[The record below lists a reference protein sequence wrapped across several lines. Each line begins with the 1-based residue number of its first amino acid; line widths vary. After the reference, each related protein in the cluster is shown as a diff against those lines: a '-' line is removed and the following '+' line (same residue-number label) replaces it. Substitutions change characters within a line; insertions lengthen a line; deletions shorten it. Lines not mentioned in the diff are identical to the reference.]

1 MLFNTVI
8 GLSLL
13 LNQASLVKPDNYI
26 KKESFLA
33 SRTSENPGAID
44 YSSKNILPEKRS
56 NLTSISPSI
65 IDTFVFKKNSDNI
78 HLLPL
83 ETITLPLIKKET
95 EKIEIEAT
103 SAIAVDLAS
112 GKILYEKNPET
123 RLPIASLTKIFSALI
138 AIDNVENLDE
148 AAEVSAFAVNTEGDS
163 GRLIVGEKLSI
174 KDLLYLMLVPSSNDA
189 AVSLAEYVGGII
201 SDDNAGKDANSRI
214 KVFIDL
220 LNNKAKSLLLDNTH
234 FSNPAGII
242 SEDNFSSVRDIVKVI
257 RYLYND
263 NTEESKA
270 ALSGKKLIREILK
283 TGEITVYSKDRKN
296 IHKVRSTNKLLGV
309 LPDIIGGKTGY
320 TQEAG
325 ESLVLIVSD
334 PSGRHNIITVVLNAS
349 DRFEQSKKLAEWAFN
364 SYVWSN

>member
-1 MLFNTVI
+1 MLFNAVI

-13 LNQASLVKPDNYI
+13 LNQASLVKPDDYI

-33 SRTSENPGAID
+33 SRTSESLGATD
-44 YSSKNILPEKRS
+44 YSGKNILPEKKS

-65 IDTFVFKKNSDNI
+65 IDSFVFKKNSDNI
-78 HLLPL
+78 YLLPL

-95 EKIEIEAT
+95 RRIEIEAT

-112 GKILYEKNPET
+112 GKILYEKNPEM
-123 RLPIASLTKIFSALI
+123 RLPIASLTKIFSAL
-138 AIDNVENLDE
+138 AVIDNVENLDE
-148 AAEVSAFAVNTEGDS
+148 PAEVSAFAVNTEGDS

-189 AVSLAEYVGGII
+189 AISLAEYAGGIA
-201 SDDNAGKDANSRI
+201 SRDNSVKDANSKI
-214 KVFIDL
+214 KVFIGI
-220 LNNKAKSLLLDNTH
+220 LNGKAKSLALPDTH

-242 SEDNFSSVRDIVKVI
+242 SEDNFSSVRDIIKSI

-263 NTEESKA
+263 NADDGKTV
-270 ALSGKKLIREILK
+270 LSGKKLIREILK
-283 TGEITVYSKDRKN
+283 TGEITVYSKDKKN
-296 IHKVRSTNKLLGV
+296 IHNVRSTNKLLGV
-309 LPDIIGGKTGY
+309 LPNIIGGKTGY

-334 PSGRHNIITVVLNAS
+334 PTGRHNIITVVLNAS
-349 DRFEQSKKLAEWAFN
+349 DRFEQSKKLAEWVFN
-364 SYVWSN
+364 SYVWSD